1 MVNATMVSMPARDV
15 NSKSHNL
22 TKIPEPAEKSKAGKP
37 STNKGIESH
46 ISGMEHI
53 RSSLKARG
61 ISEKTSEIISNSRS
75 KGTQSTYGYAW
86 NKWMGWCS
94 QRNIDPSNS
103 TIGKI
108 LDFLTSY

>member
-1 MVNATMVSMPARDV
+1 MVNTTMVPKIARNV
-15 NSKSHNL
+15 NPKPHNL
-22 TKIPEPAEKSKAGKP
+22 TEIPKPAKEPKTGKP

-61 ISEKTSEIISNSRS
+61 ISEKTSEIISNSRT

-86 NKWMGWCS
+86 NQWLG
-94 QRNIDPSNS
+94 
-103 TIGKI
+103 
-108 LDFLTSY
+108 